1 MAKKRKPLKLA
12 SGEVDLMDLL
22 WRQGPMTLQQT
33 HKAFDQQVTGKSVGY
48 TTVQTRL
55 NRLVEK
61 GFAARSSDRPAVYSA
76 AIDRADVQADHL
88 DDVLKRLSGGSVV
101 PLVAHLV
108 QDRKIGADELAE
120 LKRLVKQAER
130 DLRDSG
136 SNVGDKS

>member
-1 MAKKRKPLKLA
+1 MARKRKPLKLA

-22 WRQGPMTLQQT
+22 WRHGPMTLAQA
-33 HKAFDQQVTGKSVGY
+33 HKAFESHARNGKVGY
-48 TTVQTRL
+48 TTIQTRL

-61 GFAARSSDRPAVYSA
+61 GFAQRSSDRPAVYSA

-108 QDRKIGADELAE
+108 QDRKIAPDELAQ
-120 LKRLVKQAER
+120 LKQLVRQAEQ
-130 DLRDSG
+130 DLIE
-136 SNVGDKS
+136 SNDRETSK

>member
-22 WRQGPMTLQQT
+22 WRLGPMTLQQT
-33 HKAFDQQVTGKSVGY
+33 HKAFEQRGTGKSVGY

-61 GFAARSSDRPAVYSA
+61 GFAARSGERPATYSA

-108 QDRKIGADELAE
+108 QDRQIDAGELAE

-130 DLRDSG
+130 DLKEAGGRP
-136 SNVGDKS
+136 